1 MLTPLVIVVSL
12 VLSSLSKNTIK
23 PFIASTNKVSYTP
36 TLVTRQLRGI
46 QYVPRTTKLSQFSGL
61 FKDQSALEV
70 MENIKQDWKLL
81 VSIKKKELDGLRDLV
96 TSEKYPRW
104 RNLSLVTFFMNLEF
118 KTETSQTAELNKRKR
133 INNEEELR
141 EQLEKLYVELG
152 TNKAL
157 KISLEEQ
164 LFIED
169 KLRKFME

>member
-1 MLTPLVIVVSL
+1 LEA
-12 VLSSLSKNTIK
+12 
-23 PFIASTNKVSYTP
+23 F
-36 TLVTRQLRGI
+36 GI
-46 QYVPRTTKLSQFSGL
+46 
-61 FKDQSALEV
+61 D
-70 MENIKQDWKLL
+70 
-81 VSIKKKELDGLRDLV
+81 KKKELDGLRDLV

>member
-1 MLTPLVIVVSL
+1 
-12 VLSSLSKNTIK
+12 
-23 PFIASTNKVSYTP
+23 
-36 TLVTRQLRGI
+36 
-46 QYVPRTTKLSQFSGL
+46 
-61 FKDQSALEV
+61 